1 FILSLSVR
9 PPCSPLFPYTT
20 LFRSVPGR
28 FAVAIENPRRYRSI
42 AAAGL
47 ALFGLTS
54 VVALTAWE
62 ALLVRAGSSDALI
75 HTNRLAVYWVE
86 DRWRW
91 PLMLAGG
98 VIGILGL
105 AWLARRKS
113 TVPAA
118 WFLACLAL
126 GIAGA
131 IGAPVPVWW

>member
-75 HTNRLAVYWVE
+75 HTNRLAVYWRSEEHTSELQSLRHLVCRLLLE
-86 DRWRW
+86 
-91 PLMLAGG
+91 
-98 VIGILGL
+98 
-105 AWLARRKS
+105 K
-113 TVPAA
+113 
-118 WFLACLAL
+118 
-126 GIAGA
+126 
-131 IGAPVPVWW
+131 